1 MTFGLNVFV
10 EPDPTGTIDA
20 TRQDKYNIHHRKNDA
35 SLMIKENHTDNY
47 FRQEGDIPSQIP
59 HHYVIHHDSV
69 TMNLSNLQNFN
80 ATSPGITYFAEHATN
95 KHIHHGGMHSHPANK
110 TTPQHRDTTVPDK
123 IDKWRKRSN
132 IFESPAEYSHKLN
145 VVKV

>member
-1 MTFGLNVFV
+1 MFGLNVFV
-10 EPDPTGTIDA
+10 EPEPTGTIDA
-20 TRQDKYNIHHRKNDA
+20 TKQDKYNIQHRNTDA
-35 SLMIKENHTDNY
+35 KLFVTEEHTDNN
-47 FRQEGDIPSQIP
+47 FRQEGSLPSQIP

-69 TMNLSNLQNFN
+69 TMHLNNLQNFN
-80 ATSPGITYFAEHATN
+80 PTSAGVTYYKEHETN
-95 KHIHHGGMHSHPANK
+95 MHIHHGGMHSHPANK